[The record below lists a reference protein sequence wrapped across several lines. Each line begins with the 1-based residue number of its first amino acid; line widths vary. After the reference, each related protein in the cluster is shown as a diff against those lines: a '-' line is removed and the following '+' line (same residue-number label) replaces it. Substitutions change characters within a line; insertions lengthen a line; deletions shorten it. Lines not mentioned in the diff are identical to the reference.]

1 MKGTATSLKPEIRE
15 EDEEEQI
22 KEEAKAE
29 VAVAEIKP
37 EEPPIFSLPTPNG
50 GNL

>member
-1 MKGTATSLKPEIRE
+1 MENTATSLKPEIKE
-15 EDEEEQI
+15 ED
-22 KEEAKAE
+22 KEEVKEEVKAE
-29 VAVAEIKP
+29 VAEIKP